1 MTTPSSKSPAPENT
15 LQTTHADAPA
25 PGPNSTINDTINEN
39 KTPKT
44 PSRRHSREI
53 AFQFVYSRS
62 QAAQQF
68 DTEFDRSHFEDFC
81 RSFNFFSDPYA
92 WTLVNGVR
100 DHLATLDAAISK
112 VSSHWRIDRMP
123 RVDLALLRLGAF
135 EVGFCKDLPRNVAI
149 NEAIEMAKKFGNQE
163 TPSFINGVLDRLEL
177 Q

>member
-15 LQTTHADAPA
+15 LENTHQENNAETT
-25 PGPNSTINDTINEN
+25 SSSDT
-39 KTPKT
+39 KAPKT

-62 QAAQQF
+62 QAASQF
-68 DTEFDRSHFEDFC
+68 DTEFDRSHFEAFC
-81 RSFNFFSDPYA
+81 SSFNFLSDPYA

-100 DHLATLDAAISK
+100 NHLTTIDAAISK
-112 VSSHWRIDRMP
+112 VSSHWRLDRMP